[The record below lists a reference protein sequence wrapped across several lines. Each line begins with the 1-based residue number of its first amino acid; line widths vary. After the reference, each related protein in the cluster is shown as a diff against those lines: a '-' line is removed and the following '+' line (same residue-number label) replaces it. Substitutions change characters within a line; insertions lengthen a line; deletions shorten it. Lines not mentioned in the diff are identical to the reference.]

1 MPTFAEIIDP
11 AHTAVVTMELQRGV
25 TGDLAA
31 MKALAAEVQA
41 AGVIDNV
48 RRLCAAA
55 RTAGGRVVHCTAAF
69 RADMAGAAVNA
80 RIIAASIKL
89 NQGRLNQG
97 EPGVEVMPELDP
109 QPSDIVLERL
119 HGMTPFTSSPLD
131 QMLRNMGVRTVI
143 ATGNSVNIG
152 VLGMVISAV
161 DLGYQVVVPRDA
173 VAGVPVSYA
182 EAVIDNTIA
191 MLATV
196 TTTNDLIEAWSSP
209 SAR

>member
-11 AHTAVVTMELQRGV
+11 AHTAVITMELQRGV

-31 MKALAAEVQA
+31 MKALAAEVKA

-48 RRLCAAA
+48 RRLLAAT

-69 RADMAGAAVNA
+69 RADMQGAKVNA

-89 NQGRLNQG
+89 NQGVINQG
-97 EPGVEVMPELDP
+97 TPGAAVMPEIEP

-119 HGMTPFTSSPLD
+119 HGMTPFTSSALD
-131 QMLRNMGVRTVI
+131 QILRNMGVTTVI

-152 VLGMVISAV
+152 ILGVVISAV

-173 VAGVPVSYA
+173 VAGVPQSYA
-182 EAVIDNTIA
+182 DAVLDNTIA

-196 TTTNDLIEAWSSP
+196 TTTDEIIAAWS
-209 SAR
+209 ARQG

>member
-11 AHTAVVTMELQRGV
+11 AHTAVITMELQRGV

-31 MKALAAEVQA
+31 MKALAAEVKA
-41 AGVIDNV
+41 MGVIDNV
-48 RRLCAAA
+48 RRLCAASRA
-55 RTAGGRVVHCTAAF
+55 AGGRVVHCTAAF

-97 EPGVEVMPELDP
+97 EPGVEVMPEIDP

-152 VLGMVISAV
+152 VMGMVISAV

-173 VAGVPVSYA
+173 VAGVPASYA
-182 EAVIDNTIA
+182 DAVMENTIG

-196 TTTNDLIEAWSSP
+196 TTTDELIAAWS
-209 SAR
+209 

>member
-1 MPTFAEIIDP
+1 MPTFAEIINP
-11 AHTAVVTMELQRGV
+11 AHTAVITMELQRGV

-31 MKALAAEVQA
+31 MKALAAEVKA
-41 AGVIDNV
+41 MGVIDNV
-48 RRLCAAA
+48 RRLCAASRA
-55 RTAGGRVVHCTAAF
+55 AGGRVVHCTAAF

-97 EPGVEVMPELDP
+97 EPGVEVMPEIDP

-152 VLGMVISAV
+152 VMGMVISAV

-173 VAGVPVSYA
+173 VAGVPASYA
-182 EAVIDNTIA
+182 DAVMENTIG

-196 TTTNDLIEAWSSP
+196 TTTDELIAAWS
-209 SAR
+209 

>member
-1 MPTFAEIIDP
+1 
-11 AHTAVVTMELQRGV
+11 
-25 TGDLAA
+25 
-31 MKALAAEVQA
+31 
-41 AGVIDNV
+41 
-48 RRLCAAA
+48 
-55 RTAGGRVVHCTAAF
+55 
-69 RADMAGAAVNA
+69 
-80 RIIAASIKL
+80 
-89 NQGRLNQG
+89 
-97 EPGVEVMPELDP
+97 MPEIDP

-161 DLGYQVVVPRDA
+161 DSATRWSCRADA

-182 EAVIDNTIA
+182 EAVLDNTIA

-209 SAR
+209 SG

>member
-1 MPTFAEIIDP
+1 MPTFAEIIEP
-11 AHTAVVTMELQRGV
+11 ARTAVITMELQRGV

-48 RRLCAAA
+48 RRLCAA
-55 RTAGGRVVHCTAAF
+55 VHCTAAF
-69 RADMAGAAVNA
+69 RADMAGASVNA

-119 HGMTPFTSSPLD
+119 HGMTPFTSTALD

-152 VLGMVISAV
+152 VLGLVLSAV

-173 VAGVPVSYA
+173 VAGVPASYA
-182 EAVIDNTIA
+182 DAIIDNTIS

-209 SAR
+209 QG